1 MKMDVKMIISVI
13 LALVGLYYVLA
24 PHDLHVS
31 SGFGFGL
38 DHMYHIVLGIVLIAV
53 AGAMYMMPKKKK

>member
-1 MKMDVKMIISVI
+1 MLAVRMLISI
-13 LALVGLYYVLA
+13 LIVLAGLYYLIA

-38 DHMYHIVLGIVLIAV
+38 DHYVHQVLGVVLIV
-53 AGAMYMMPKKKK
+53 IAGALYMMKMKK